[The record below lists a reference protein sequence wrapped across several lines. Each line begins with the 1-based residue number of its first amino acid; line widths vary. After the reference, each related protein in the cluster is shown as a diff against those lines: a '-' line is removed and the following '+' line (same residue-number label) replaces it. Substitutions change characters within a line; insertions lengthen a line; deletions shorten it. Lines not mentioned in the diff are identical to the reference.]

1 MPDASNVTIGFMSP
15 VSASRPHLDSFKPLV
30 PEGVRLDIQ
39 EVGFAGTSRS
49 DFKGR
54 IELILNKTSAFAA
67 DQGWEGVIVPGA
79 PVELYNPGL
88 LERLQAT
95 LTIPAVTALSS
106 CVDSL
111 KAVGAKRVVFLTPFE
126 EEMNDRLKAHVV
138 EAGID
143 ATMAQQSFERYDD
156 ANDISS
162 EQVYEIASQAVSA
175 SGGTDAVYFQGAVL
189 DPIPVLDRMERELG
203 VTVLASNLA
212 MLWAILSKMGLS
224 YSVPEAGRLLR
235 DWPAR

>member
-30 PEGVRLDIQ
+30 PAGVRMDIE

-49 DFKGR
+49 DFEGR
-54 IELILNKTSAFAA
+54 TEFILSKTAAFAA
-67 DQGWEGVIVPGA
+67 EHGWDGVIVPGA
-79 PVELYNPGL
+79 PVELHNPGL

-111 KAVGAKRVVFLTPFE
+111 KAVGVKRVVFLTPFE
-126 EEMNDRLKAHVV
+126 EEMNDRLQRHVAG
-138 EAGID
+138 AGID
-143 ATMAQQSFERYDD
+143 AVVAQQSFERYDD
-156 ANDISS
+156 AHDIGP
-162 EQVYEIASQAVSA
+162 EQVYEITARAVSA
-175 SGGTDAVYFQGAVL
+175 SGGADAVYFQGAIL
-189 DPIPVLDRMERELG
+189 DPIPVLERMEQELG
-203 VTVLASNLA
+203 VTILASNLA
-212 MLWAILSKMGLS
+212 MLWAVLSKMGLS
-224 YSVPEAGRLLR
+224 YSVPGAGRLLR